1 MQATLKGIVEGEMI
15 VASTGF
21 FEKAQEK
28 SVDVPFVSDG
38 VMVVEQSHLPDD
50 MWVKLMDGCI
60 THVNG
65 KNVTLRS
72 DIAKYAP
79 VDMLNRVI
87 DNREV
92 NQ

>member
-1 MQATLKGIVEGEMI
+1 MKGIVEGEMI
-15 VASTGF
+15 VVSSKLF
-21 FEKAQEK
+21 KKVQEQ
-28 SVDVPFVSDG
+28 SVDVPFASHG
-38 VMVVEQSHLPDD
+38 VMVVEQPHLPDD

-65 KNVTLRS
+65 ENVTLRD

-87 DNREV
+87 DNRRQHE
-92 NQ
+92 

>member
-1 MQATLKGIVEGEMI
+1 MKGIVEGQM
-15 VASTGF
+15 VVVSTKLF
-21 FEKAQEK
+21 KKAQEK

-38 VMVVEQSHLPDD
+38 IMVVCEPHLPDD

-65 KNVTLRS
+65 KNVTLRN

-87 DNREV
+87 DNR
-92 NQ
+92 